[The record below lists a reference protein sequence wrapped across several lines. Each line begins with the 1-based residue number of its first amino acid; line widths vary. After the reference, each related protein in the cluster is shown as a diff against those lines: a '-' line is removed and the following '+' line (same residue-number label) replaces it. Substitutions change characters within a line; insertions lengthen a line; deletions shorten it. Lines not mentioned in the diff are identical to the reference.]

1 MPEFAGTNILII
13 DDDQTSVAVLRS
25 LLLTL
30 GAEAG
35 AIIDVHDIQND
46 LQSLAERPDAIF
58 LDLEMPFTNGYE
70 ILTMIH
76 ADPYFDGV
84 PVVAYTTH
92 LSHMNE
98 ARDAGFHSYL
108 GKPIDK
114 RAFPGQLADI
124 LHGQPVWSAR

>member
-1 MPEFAGTNILII
+1 MSDFTGTNILII

-25 LLLTL
+25 LLLSL
-30 GAEAG
+30 GAEASV
-35 AIIDVHDIQND
+35 ILDVHDIQES
-46 LQSLAERPDAIF
+46 LQSLGQSPDAIF

-70 ILTMIH
+70 ILTLIQ
-76 ADPYFDGV
+76 ADPTFDSV

-98 ARDAGFHSYL
+98 ARNAGFHSYL

-114 RAFPGQLADI
+114 HAFPGQLDNI
-124 LHGQPVWSAR
+124 LHGNPVWTAR

>member
-1 MPEFAGTNILII
+1 MPDFSGTRCLII
-13 DDDQTSVAVLRS
+13 EDDQTSVAVLRS
-25 LLLTL
+25 LLLSL

-35 AIIDVHDIQND
+35 VILDVHDIQ
-46 LQSLAERPDAIF
+46 QSLRSLDARPDAIF

-70 ILTMIH
+70 ILEMIQ
-76 ADPYFDGV
+76 ADPTFDGV

-98 ARDAGFHSYL
+98 ARSAGFHSYL

-114 RAFPGQLADI
+114 QAFPSQLANI
-124 LHGQPVWSAR
+124 LQGNPVWSAR

>member
-1 MPEFAGTNILII
+1 
-13 DDDQTSVAVLRS
+13 
-25 LLLTL
+25 
-30 GAEAG
+30 
-35 AIIDVHDIQND
+35 
-46 LQSLAERPDAIF
+46 
-58 LDLEMPFTNGYE
+58 MPFTNGYE

-98 ARDAGFHSYL
+98 ARNAGFHSYL

-114 RAFPGQLADI
+114 RAFPGQLSDI